1 MEDDSTNFVKYF
13 TDKDVLEK
21 LGVGE
26 YQPESRREA
35 VAKLSLIHI

>member
-21 LGVGE
+21 PGVGE
-26 YQPESRREA
+26 YQPKAEES
-35 VAKLSLIHI
+35 